1 MGKVRTLIYGVVC
14 YILFFLT
21 FLYTIGFVG
30 DIVVPK
36 TIDSGSTASGGLAWL
51 GNILLLALFAIQ
63 HSVMAR
69 PGFKKA
75 WTKIVPKPAE
85 RSTFVLFTVIVLA
98 LLFWLWQPMPSAIWN
113 VGNPAGRII
122 LWALFWIGFLIV
134 LLATFMIGH
143 FELFGVVQVAR
154 HLAGTPEPPPK
165 FKSPG
170 FYKIVRHPIM
180 LGFIV
185 AFWAIP
191 TMTSGHLLF
200 AIVTTAYIL
209 VAIQLE
215 ERDLLSFLGEE
226 YTNYR
231 KKVRSLIPIP
241 KKQ

>member
-1 MGKVRTLIYGVVC
+1 MGKVITLIYGVVC

-36 TIDSGSTASGGLAWL
+36 TIDSGSSASGGLAWL
-51 GNILLLALFAIQ
+51 VNILLLALFAIQ

-154 HLAGTPEPPPK
+154 IG
-165 FKSPG
+165 G
-170 FYKIVRHPIM
+170 FRISLPDPRPQRRPVWSGC
-180 LGFIV
+180 L
-185 AFWAIP
+185 P
-191 TMTSGHLLF
+191 TG
-200 AIVTTAYIL
+200 
-209 VAIQLE
+209 
-215 ERDLLSFLGEE
+215 RE
-226 YTNYR
+226 Y
-231 KKVRSLIPIP
+231 
-241 KKQ
+241 

>member
-1 MGKVRTLIYGVVC
+1 MGKVVTLIYGVVC

-36 TIDSGSTASGGLAWL
+36 TIDSGSSASGGLAWL
-51 GNILLLALFAIQ
+51 VNILLLALFAIQ

-75 WTKIVPKPAE
+75 WTKIVSTPAE

-98 LLFWLWQPMPSAIWN
+98 LLFWLWQPMPSVIWN
-113 VGNPAGRII
+113 VGNLAGRII

-154 HLAGTPEPPPK
+154 HLAGTTEPPPK

-185 AFWAIP
+185 SFWAIP

-209 VAIQLE
+209 VATQLE

-241 KKQ
+241 KKP